1 MKHFIKI
8 FGLFIVISVFCIN
21 ENFTYEINSR
31 DHDEVLKSAPAAID
45 FSTWSYEMRGEINLC
60 CGVLDPVSGECQVNG
75 KVKYTHFTLR
85 KVDGIT
91 MIKVN
96 LELDAQLCNK
106 LTNPV
111 KYTVYG
117 NSTDTISVNRDGKLL
132 IDKSYG
138 VLYRPDLKVCVQ
150 YLITPLSIGIM
161 QVNLLRLYE

>member
-8 FGLFIVISVFCIN
+8 FGLFIVISVFCFR
-21 ENFTYEINSR
+21 ENFTYQINSR
-31 DHDEVLKSAPAAID
+31 DYDEVLKPALAAID
-45 FSTWSYEMRGEINLC
+45 FSTLSYEMRGEINLC

-85 KVDGIT
+85 KVNGKII
-91 MIKVN
+91 IKLN

-106 LTNPV
+106 LTNPL

-117 NSTDTISVNRDGKLL
+117 NSTDTISVNCEGKSL
-132 IDKSYG
+132 IEKSYG